1 MEIYLVD
8 KNGNKL
14 FNDCLIYGG
23 VKNVPGVH
31 YFNLRYN
38 ANNKS
43 LEMIACTYGY
53 VHNVTQKDVQDCVL
67 IGPAIDNLHL
77 LDCD

>member
-1 MEIYLVD
+1 MEINLID
-8 KNGNKL
+8 KNGNRL
-14 FNDCLIYGG
+14 FNDCLIYGP
-23 VKNVPGVH
+23 VKNVRGIH
-31 YFNLRYN
+31 YFNLGYN
-38 ANNKS
+38 TNDNS

-53 VHNVTQKDVQDCVL
+53 VHNVTQEDIQDCVL